1 MPNLVKSSISRRFVR
16 MILFFALLVMVGAI
30 GVSFIGH
37 HVQQSYQERITL
49 LKEKEKATASIYLH
63 YNQIFLHARAFY
75 AFRQEFEYEAVM
87 KEKPELEQAM
97 ETFVQLPLTD
107 QEKELL
113 TTLKSFEKNYFDNV
127 FPKYVKLV
135 HNEDPLAIV
144 KAGATTPS
152 GSVGTSIYDLL
163 GKINDIS
170 LQTSSQSETEA
181 RSLFKTLSNLNY
193 VFFAY
198 VCGILI
204 FITCL
209 TSITAKNMGRP
220 LRKLADHAEKV
231 SLGQSVEFEMSKRND
246 EIGLLNSSFHTML
259 QKIQV
264 KEEELLSQNEE
275 LIAQQEE
282 LQMQQE
288 ELQELLRKMEENEE
302 LLMSERALTRDIMDT
317 IQEGIQ
323 FVNVEGIIVKANTTM
338 NELFGIPEGQSLS
351 NIQLAQFISSTSHA
365 IEDSTDLKSFMISQ
379 LSEEAMEERSY
390 MYEITSPTRRVIQA
404 YAEPLYRETGRI
416 GTVFVHRDMTKQ
428 AEVDQLK
435 SEFVSTVSHELRT
448 PLSSV
453 LGFAERLLT
462 KEMSPEKQQK
472 YLKTIHQET
481 VRLTALINDFL
492 DVQRMESGKS
502 THQKN
507 PVDLFEVLNG
517 VFTLQL
523 GSSSKHDFNVHIPS
537 VPYVISGDQDN
548 LTQLFMNLVSNAVKY
563 SPEGGRI
570 TAKLYHVGNQVLVD
584 ITDEGLGI
592 PGEAIPKLFTK
603 FYRIDNSDRRSIGG
617 TGLGLAIVKGI
628 VEAHGGEISVTSKLG
643 EGSTFRVSFPLNSM
657 PEILIEEELLSA
669 ATDEFTGRTVA
680 LIEDDVSLTEL
691 LTEEL
696 TEKGFRVITY
706 TTGEQ
711 ALKDMPIK
719 KPVAVIVDIMLN
731 NSIDGWEIIN
741 LIKEDSTLHDLP
753 IFISSALDD
762 TEKGKEIGAN
772 MYFVKPYPPS
782 QLSGM
787 LLEILGL
794 KRV

>member
-1 MPNLVKSSISRRFVR
+1 MPNLVKSSLSRRFVR
-16 MILFFALLVMVGAI
+16 MILLFALLVMVGAI
-30 GVSFIGH
+30 GVSFTGH

-63 YNQIFLHARAFY
+63 YNQIFLHARAYY

-127 FPKYVKLV
+127 FPKYVKLA

-181 RSLFKTLSNLNY
+181 QNLFKTLSNLNY
-193 VFFAY
+193 EFFAY
-198 VCGILI
+198 VFGILV
-204 FITCL
+204 FITFM
-209 TSITAKNMGRP
+209 TSITAKNIGRP
-220 LRKLADHAEKV
+220 LRKLADDAEKV
-231 SLGQSVEFEMSKRND
+231 SLGQSVELETSKRND
-246 EIGLLNSSFHTML
+246 EIGLLNRSFHTML

-282 LQMQQE
+282 LQMQQD
-288 ELQELLRKMEENEE
+288 ELQELLRKMEVNEE
-302 LLMSERALTRDIMDT
+302 LLISERALTRDIMDT
-317 IQEGIQ
+317 IQEGVQ
-323 FVNVEGIIVKANTTM
+323 FVNVEGIIVKANSTM
-338 NELFGIPEGQSLS
+338 NELFGIPEGQSMS
-351 NIQLAQFISSTSHA
+351 DIQLAQFIAYASHSIA
-365 IEDSTDLKSFMISQ
+365 DNTDLKSFMIAQ
-379 LSEEAMEERSY
+379 ISEEAMEERSC

-404 YAEPLYRETGRI
+404 YAEPLYREMGRI

-507 PVDLFEVLNG
+507 PVDLYDVLNG
-517 VFTLQL
+517 VFTLQQ
-523 GSSSKHDFNVHIPS
+523 GSSTKHDFIIQIPS
-537 VPYVISGDQDN
+537 MPYVISGDQDN

-570 TAKLYHVGNQVLVD
+570 TAKLYQIGNQAVVD

-592 PGEAIPKLFTK
+592 PEEAIPKLFTK

-643 EGSTFRVSFPLNSM
+643 EGSTFRASFPLISRSD
-657 PEILIEEELLSA
+657 LIIEAELLSA
-669 ATDEFTGRTVA
+669 AANEFTGKTVV

-696 TEKGFRVITY
+696 TEKGFRVINY
-706 TTGEQ
+706 TTGEH
-711 ALKDMPIK
+711 ALKDMRVKRPD
-719 KPVAVIVDIMLN
+719 AVIVDIMLN

-741 LIKEDSTLHDLP
+741 LIKEDPSLHDLP
-753 IFISSALDD
+753 IFISSALDE

-782 QLSGM
+782 QLSGK